1 MADLPNIIA
10 SEVAGLQDGELQNIA
25 RQLEES
31 RRENESLIKENAA
44 LKLVN
49 EELKKKLQ
57 STEDRLRDIESP
69 DLVWLL
75 DSTL

>member
-1 MADLPNIIA
+1 MANLPNIIV

-57 STEDRLRDIESP
+57 STEDRLHDIDSP
-69 DLVWLL
+69 DLVCLL
-75 DSTL
+75 NSTL

>member
-1 MADLPNIIA
+1 MANLPNIIA
-10 SEVAGLQDGELQNIA
+10 SEVAGLQDGELHNIA

-57 STEDRLRDIESP
+57 SAEDRLRDIDSP
-69 DLVWLL
+69 DLVYLF